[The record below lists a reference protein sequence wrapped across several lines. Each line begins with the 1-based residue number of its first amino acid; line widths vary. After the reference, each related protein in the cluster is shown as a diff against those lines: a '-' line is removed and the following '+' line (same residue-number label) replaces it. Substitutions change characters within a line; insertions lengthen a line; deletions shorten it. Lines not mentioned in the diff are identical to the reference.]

1 MQKLTLPITVDK
13 SHLIAI
19 GEHLYV
25 RSVELIRELVNNAY
39 DADATEIKVSISKDR
54 IEVADNGTGMD
65 MDGLKQYFNIGSPE
79 KRLHNKSKKYH
90 RERIGQF
97 GIGKFST
104 LTAGTLFEVKT
115 QCGDFAATVTFDKNE
130 WERHPDRWELP
141 MTVYPADPSRG
152 DGTTVIISKLK
163 KELSLSDVEKCI
175 VESVPIK
182 APHFKV
188 ILNDKR
194 ITPREFAGQRIPF
207 MEGTEFGPIHGEI
220 YILPES
226 RANTEDIGIMCLVK
240 QVMVK
245 REFFGMESWGPDMYR
260 VRGEVNAS
268 FLPIT
273 SDRSGFIIDSREYK
287 VFYDKMIEIL
297 KDVKRI
303 LGSLSDKKETQRV
316 KRSLKDA
323 LHRVQKALSR
333 NPEFSPFGV
342 VPLSTGGNMPGEAGM
357 VMERKGEKDKERS
370 SAGEEKAEEERL
382 TKEEKKEKR
391 PSVKKLTPGAVVQ
404 KMKLGNSGV
413 SCCIDHFGADA
424 PEVFTEGT
432 VIYINRDHPLYKRE
446 EKKIDTH
453 TMNIARLLTQEISLM
468 KDPANPRQAY
478 ERQSRLLKDAFV
490 DDGVKS

>member
-19 GEHLYV
+19 GEQLYV

-39 DADATEIKVSISKDR
+39 DADATEIRVSILKDR

-152 DGTTVIISKLK
+152 DGTTVVISKLK
-163 KELSLSDVEKCI
+163 KELSISDVEKCI

-220 YILPES
+220 YILPE
-226 RANTEDIGIMCLVK
+226 
-240 QVMVK
+240 
-245 REFFGMESWGPDMYR
+245 
-260 VRGEVNAS
+260 
-268 FLPIT
+268 
-273 SDRSGFIIDSREYK
+273 
-287 VFYDKMIEIL
+287 
-297 KDVKRI
+297 
-303 LGSLSDKKETQRV
+303 
-316 KRSLKDA
+316 
-323 LHRVQKALSR
+323 
-333 NPEFSPFGV
+333 
-342 VPLSTGGNMPGEAGM
+342 
-357 VMERKGEKDKERS
+357 
-370 SAGEEKAEEERL
+370 
-382 TKEEKKEKR
+382 
-391 PSVKKLTPGAVVQ
+391 
-404 KMKLGNSGV
+404 
-413 SCCIDHFGADA
+413 
-424 PEVFTEGT
+424 
-432 VIYINRDHPLYKRE
+432 
-446 EKKIDTH
+446 
-453 TMNIARLLTQEISLM
+453 
-468 KDPANPRQAY
+468 
-478 ERQSRLLKDAFV
+478 
-490 DDGVKS
+490 